1 MCWLSGR
8 DLFERFGGKVP
19 VGLAMNAV
27 GAHPIESWLG
37 PDQLEACGIQ
47 TFNHGARDV
56 VSSFRGKLF
65 GPSEYHFFSC
75 LKGKLFG
82 LSLVPVFFFFCSALF
97 PWSRSS

>member
-8 DLFERFGGKVP
+8 DLFERFGGEVP

-47 TFNHGARDV
+47 TFNHGTFERLPFFAL
-56 VSSFRGKLF
+56 FRGEMF
-65 GPSEYHFFSC
+65 GPF
-75 LKGKLFG
+75 K
-82 LSLVPVFFFFCSALF
+82 VFFPWSVFGPCVFLCSALF

>member
-8 DLFERFGGKVP
+8 DLFERFGGEVP

-47 TFNHGARDV
+47 TYNHGTIDSP
-56 VSSFRGKLF
+56 SSLCLGGNSLV
-65 GPSEYHFFSC
+65 PSKCSFH
-75 LKGKLFG
+75 G